1 MKKQKQYT
9 VIKHQ
14 SGMHRPVMYKV
25 GLKRSNPWR
34 NIKIESII
42 AQTDVEAPSK
52 DKAQVRAI
60 RIFRKRGL

>member
-1 MKKQKQYT
+1 
-9 VIKHQ
+9 
-14 SGMHRPVMYKV
+14 MHRTVMYKV
-25 GLKRSNPWR
+25 GLKRSEPWR
-34 NIKIESII
+34 NVKIEHVI

>member
-14 SGMHRPVMYKV
+14 RGMYHPVMYKV
-25 GLKRSNPWR
+25 GLKSAEPWR
-34 NIKIESII
+34 NVKSEHII

-52 DKAQVRAI
+52 DRAQIRAS